1 MSDIPQISSPKSSF
15 QILDEVTAATCA
27 LVVNEPFFGHF
38 FSGIL
43 KEVNTQVNTMGI
55 GPAGNQVKLY
65 INPEFWTNTLTTM
78 KFRKGLIKHEI
89 LHLVFKHIFRKND
102 VTRKDIYNIACD
114 LVVNQYIRTDHLP
127 EDRIHLGMFPD
138 MGLEP
143 DREAE
148 YYYRELMAL
157 HQAMTS
163 DGAGQPDPMGG
174 EGDGGSSGGMQEDQN
189 GTQGQGTGSKSWENL
204 KDILNGHNG
213 WTEQHELWN
222 EIDAMPKPMQEVLSD
237 SVDRAIMNSIE
248 RAKVKG
254 WGDLPGTLRQYLK
267 QFELN
272 KRPEVNWKR
281 VLRMFTESSSRT
293 MLRNTVRRPSKRYGT
308 TPGIKIRRRQKLL
321 LAIDT
326 SFSVTPGE
334 LAIFFNEIYHIWKRG
349 ADIMIVEC
357 DTEIASMYPYRGI
370 LPDSVQ
376 GRGGTDLNPPF
387 KFANERFMPDALIYF
402 TDGFAPA
409 PTIRARFPVLW
420 VISGK
425 GVDADTD
432 AYHSL
437 PGYKVRLPGEED

>member
-1 MSDIPQISSPKSSF
+1 MSEAPQLSSF

-43 KEVNTQVNTMGI
+43 KEVTPQVRTMGI

-65 INPEFWTNTLTTM
+65 INADFWTDELTNM
-78 KFRKGLIKHEI
+78 KLRKGLIKHEI

-102 VTRKDIYNIACD
+102 VTRKDIYNVACD

-127 EDRIHLGMFPD
+127 EDRIYLGMFPD

-148 YYYRELMAL
+148 YYYRQLMAL
-157 HQAMTS
+157 HDAMTQEGDPGGGGGDS
-163 DGAGQPDPMGG
+163 TEGQG
-174 EGDGGSSGGMQEDQN
+174 EGQQSKG
-189 GTQGQGTGSKSWENL
+189 GSKSWENL
-204 KDILNGHNG
+204 KEILNGHNE
-213 WTEQHELWN
+213 WVEQHDLWK

-237 SVDRAIMNSIE
+237 AVDQAIMNSID

-254 WGDLPGTLRQYLK
+254 WGDLPGQLKQYLK
-267 QFELN
+267 QFEES
-272 KRPEVNWKR
+272 KRPEINWKR

-293 MLRNTVRRPSKRYGT
+293 LLKNTVRRPSKRYGT

-326 SFSVTPGE
+326 SFSVTPQE
-334 LAIFFNEIYHIWKRG
+334 LGIFFNEVYHIWKRG
-349 ADIMIVEC
+349 AEIRIVEC
-357 DTEIASMYPYRGI
+357 DTEITAMYPYRGVI
-370 LPDSVQ
+370 PERVQ
-376 GRGGTDLNPPF
+376 GRGGTNLTPPL
-387 KFANERFMPDALIYF
+387 KYGNETFVPDALIYF

-409 PTIRARFPVLW
+409 PTLKPRYPILW
-420 VISGK
+420 VISGQ

-432 AYHSL
+432 MYRDLS
-437 PGYKVRLPGEED
+437 GYKVRLPEIEK